1 MQRLIKNGAIVEN
14 DWQVLDKELDSVS
27 KLPPGNIIAPLELWL
42 QNKAELE
49 RHDADVGVWLDS
61 DQPPRLLEGDIDSLV
76 LIAINFP
83 VFSDGRGYSYAREL
97 REHYH
102 YEGEIRAIG
111 DVLRDQLFYMQ
122 RCGFDAFLLRSD
134 KDAELAMASFED
146 FSESYQAAVQQTQP
160 LFQRR

>member
-1 MQRLIKNGAIVEN
+1 MQRLIKNGAIVQD
-14 DWQVLDKELDSVS
+14 DWKVLDKELDSVS
-27 KLPPGNIIAPLELWL
+27 KLPAGNIIAPLALWL

-49 RHDADVGVWLDS
+49 QREAGVGVWLDS
-61 DQPPRLLEGDIDSLV
+61 DQPPRLLEDNIDNLA

-97 REHYH
+97 REHYQ
-102 YEGEIRAIG
+102 YQGELRAIG
-111 DVLRDQLFYMQ
+111 DVLRDQLFYLQ

-134 KDAELAMASFED
+134 KDAELALASFED
-146 FSESYQAAVQQTQP
+146 FSESYQAAVHQTQP